1 VHKERHVGP
10 AMTTEALNNSL
21 VDLQHRAF
29 ERARDTVLPPS
40 IGQPTGRVSLGPP
53 AGNLL
58 FMRCCVTLAL
68 LGGLGLYLGL
78 RPAKKGALK

>member
-1 VHKERHVGP
+1 
-10 AMTTEALNNSL
+10 MTTEALYNSL
-21 VDLQHRAF
+21 VDLQHRAA

-40 IGQPTGRVSLGPP
+40 IGPPTGRVSLGPP

-78 RPAKKGALK
+78 RPTKKGSN